1 MINYFSSSKGAD
13 DCAERVR
20 QCGVKAITVQ
30 ADVSKKSDIIKL
42 FEVSKKEFGRV
53 DIVMSNSGIEHFG
66 AVDEVTEEDIN
77 RTFDINVK
85 AQFFVAQQAYKHME
99 NHGRVILMSSISA
112 QKVCDL
118 AIFALHGITECSSHD
133 RTGYSKA
140 CNLCRIESS
149 HSGNG

>member
-1 MINYFSSSKGAD
+1 VINYFSSSKGAD
-13 DCAERVR
+13 DCAQRVR

-112 QKVCDL
+112 HKVCDL
-118 AIFALHGITECSSHD
+118 AIFALDCITEYSSHD

-140 CNLCRIESS
+140 CNLCRIES
-149 HSGNG
+149 HSGYG